1 MVNLPAI
8 LSAFCFL
15 LIFASQSMQKKL
27 ILDSDLLNI
36 TISRLCQELI
46 ENHHPFTDTVIIGM
60 QPRGIFL
67 AELIHKNLEK
77 IVKQTIPLGYLDATF
92 HRDDFRRR
100 EIPVKASE
108 NRIPFIIEGKKVVLV
123 DDVLFT
129 GRTIRAAMDAMIAFG
144 RPAKVELLVLI
155 DRKYN
160 RELPIAADYV
170 GKAVNTLATQKV
182 LVELKAQ
189 GHEHNKIWLVT
200 KNE

>member
-1 MVNLPAI
+1 
-8 LSAFCFL
+8 
-15 LIFASQSMQKKL
+15 MQKKI

-36 TISRLCQELI
+36 TVSRLCQELI
-46 ENHHPFTDTVIIGM
+46 ENHNNFSDTVIIGM
-60 QPRGIFL
+60 QPRGIYL
-67 AELIHKNLEK
+67 AELIHKNLEAN
-77 IVKQTIPLGYLDATF
+77 IKQSIPLGYLDATF

-100 EIPVKASE
+100 EIPAKASE
-108 NRIPFIIEGKKVVLV
+108 NRIPFIIEGKNVVLV

-170 GKAVNTLATQKV
+170 GRVVNTLATQRI
-182 LVELKAQ
+182 LVELQAQ
-189 GHEHNKIWLVT
+189 GHKQNKIWLIN
-200 KNE
+200 KD